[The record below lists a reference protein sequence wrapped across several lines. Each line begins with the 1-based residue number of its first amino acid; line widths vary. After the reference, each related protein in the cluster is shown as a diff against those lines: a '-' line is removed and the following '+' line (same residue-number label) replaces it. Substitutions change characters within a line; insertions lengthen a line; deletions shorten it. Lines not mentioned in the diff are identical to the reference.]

1 MWVGSDA
8 APAGLLRKAALGR
21 RRGSARLATTGCLPG
36 AWLTAA
42 VEAGPRLRQL
52 GCPQGANLTG
62 TRAGL
67 DGPRKAR
74 PGAGRRTP
82 RWRAG
87 RRPRSR
93 EGTRHTKNNG
103 CATWRAISLA
113 VGGGKGRRASP
124 GPRQRIRAAERWLRL
139 FDN

>member
-1 MWVGSDA
+1 MGVGSDA
-8 APAGLLRKAALGR
+8 APAGVLRKHALGR
-21 RRGSARLATTGCLPG
+21 RRGSARLATRGCLPG

-103 CATWRAISLA
+103 CATWRAIPLA
-113 VGGGKGRRASP
+113 VARDTRKTGLPGASTKNTGGGALAKAV
-124 GPRQRIRAAERWLRL
+124 
-139 FDN
+139 

>member
-1 MWVGSDA
+1 MGVGSDA
-8 APAGLLRKAALGR
+8 APAGVLRKHALGR
-21 RRGSARLATTGCLPG
+21 RRGSARLATRGCLPG

-52 GCPQGANLTG
+52 GCPQGATLTG

-93 EGTRHTKNNG
+93 EGTRHQRTMVAPPGAPSPSLLAGGHKEDG
-103 CATWRAISLA
+103 PPRGLDKEYGWRS
-113 VGGGKGRRASP
+113 VG
-124 GPRQRIRAAERWLRL
+124 
-139 FDN
+139 